1 MAKLQKD
8 ILSEEERLSG
18 FEVGEPDDD
27 IFALGNSDY
36 FEDIEEIF
44 DIPKEPEQISE
55 IEPEPD
61 YLVLKNVVD
70 QTDKPELPTPEVPV
84 VEVPN
89 ILPSEEEVLVM
100 DDDFKDFVKD
110 LLDKDKVQTVKPSLP
125 VDDTPLVDNFDHEKE
140 LAGVEKV
147 YLDDLATDSKTAET
161 DNSGATIEAVPL
173 VTESTKAEDAKD
185 KVEEETKGDEEDE
198 KKRKAFPILLIAGIA
213 AAILLISLSVI
224 YFMYLSQSEEKNEIA
239 SDTTKTNQEAPT
251 QAIEK
256 QVEAMAEIV
265 KDSADTVELTKTEP
279 ETVAEVMVEKKVEPP
294 PSKSEEPIKQVKEVK
309 PKTSTAKVQKP
320 KVKSESDLGAKEP
333 AVKTEVPKV
342 KEAPKKDEDLVSI
355 IPERKPETKQPLIRD
370 NVKEEFSV
378 QIYAS
383 PSKEDAN
390 RWLEKLRAKDVID
403 AFISEQ
409 MIRDVK
415 WYRVRFG
422 KYNTREEA
430 RAAALR
436 YGFAQTWIDRVK

>member
-18 FEVGEPDDD
+18 FDVGEPDDD
-27 IFALGNSDY
+27 TFALGNSDY

-44 DIPKEPEQISE
+44 DVPKEPEQIPES
-55 IEPEPD
+55 EPELD
-61 YLVLKNVVD
+61 YMVLKNVVD
-70 QTDKPELPTPEVPV
+70 QSEKPELPIQEVPV
-84 VEVPN
+84 ADVPN
-89 ILPSEEEVLVM
+89 VSSPEDDVLVM

-110 LLDKDKVQTVKPSLP
+110 LLDKDKVHTVKPSLP
-125 VDDTPLVDNFDHEKE
+125 VEETPVVDNYDPDKE
-140 LAGVEKV
+140 LSGAEKI
-147 YLDDLATDSKTAET
+147 YLDDLET
-161 DNSGATIEAVPL
+161 DNKESETDDSGATIVAVPL
-173 VTESTKAEDAKD
+173 MADSTKSEDAK
-185 KVEEETKGDEEDE
+185 EEAKADAEEDE
-198 KKRKAFPILLIAGIA
+198 KRRKLFPILLIAGIA

-224 YFMYLSQSEEKNEIA
+224 YFMYLSQSDEQSKIA
-239 SDTTKTNQEAPT
+239 TDTIKAIQEAPT
-251 QAIEK
+251 QTVEK
-256 QVEAMAEIV
+256 QAEPMAEIV
-265 KDSADTVELTKTEP
+265 TDSADTVELSQPEP
-279 ETVAEVMVEKKVEPP
+279 EAVVEVMVERKVEPP
-294 PSKSEEPIKQVKEVK
+294 PSKIETPDKPLAETK
-309 PKTSTAKVQKP
+309 PKTSTTQVQKP
-320 KVKSESDLGAKEP
+320 KVKAESDFAAKKP
-333 AVKTEVPKV
+333 TTKTEMPKV
-342 KEAPKKDEDLVSI
+342 KEAPKNDDDIVSI

-370 NVKEEFSV
+370 NVKEEFAV

-390 RWLEKLRAKDVID
+390 RWLEKLRAQNVVD

-422 KYNTREEA
+422 KYDTREEA